1 MINEREVI
9 YRAEMIQAD
18 INYFIRYKKNLSKHL
33 VENSKEINKKNTLK
47 FIQEIESIILHIEKL
62 KTEKKD
68 YLTLLDKIYY
78 GNNSST

>member
-18 INYFIRYKKNLSKHL
+18 INYFIRYKNNLSKYL
-33 VENSKEINKKNTLK
+33 VQNSKEMNKKNTLK
-47 FIQEIESIILHIEKL
+47 FIKEIESIILHIEKL

>member
-18 INYFIRYKKNLSKHL
+18 INYFIRYKNNLSKYL
-33 VENSKEINKKNTLK
+33 VQNSKEMNKKNTLK
-47 FIQEIESIILHIEKL
+47 FINEIESIILHIEKL

>member
-18 INYFIRYKKNLSKHL
+18 ISYFIRYKNNLSKHL
-33 VENSKEINKKNTLK
+33 VQNSKEMNKKNTLK

-62 KTEKKD
+62 KTEKID